1 CNKEI
6 KANSDIGGPGV
17 MASFLIMS
25 WLTVFLAFSPALHE
39 AQNTS
44 EQHITNTE
52 PGIVQKIEALF
63 GPLCDLQAVSG
74 VAIMIAG
81 FAQWHTITFYHEQLV
96 MYYWWLTLNSFWVAR
111 IHYMNLDSTGE
122 PWLLRVRRFSVLFS
136 CILAIIWQIR
146 IFYRESNYWNDIDG
160 PCYRFLDGTSVWPW
174 VGGLIL
180 FSVAIAALSVVIYW
194 FLLQWLA
201 TWSYGD
207 GFIPFTWFIY
217 VGLNVWYT
225 LDVVSLWAWNKPLIS
240 AEEQGWGFGQVL
252 PLVLILSIG
261 INALDIFRGERLE
274 HLTRTAEVDET
285 GN

>member
-1 CNKEI
+1 
-6 KANSDIGGPGV
+6 

-39 AQNTS
+39 AQNMVYQWQSLNGQIGAAATRPASDRFQMKVLFQTS

-146 IFYRESNYWNDIDG
+146 IFYRESNHWNDIDG

-180 FSVAIAALSVVIYW
+180 FSVALSSSLFEKTRFINNRYIY
-194 FLLQWLA
+194 
-201 TWSYGD
+201 
-207 GFIPFTWFIY
+207 
-217 VGLNVWYT
+217 YT
-225 LDVVSLWAWNKPLIS
+225 EKP
-240 AEEQGWGFGQVL
+240 
-252 PLVLILSIG
+252 
-261 INALDIFRGERLE
+261 
-274 HLTRTAEVDET
+274 ET
-285 GN
+285 DS